1 MALLNFP
8 LAWVLSMEL
17 FLWICWALSL
27 NHLNMH
33 TLFFLLSNVDHW
45 KLLMVSNV
53 CVWGTSMIYDWSCL
67 WIELLTVSTLC
78 NNLNEF
84 NPDFSFYSLMIK
96 GIWLLFIFS
105 KSFYLLLT
113 VELYMKNAIVC
124 DQGQT

>member
-1 MALLNFP
+1 MF
-8 LAWVLSMEL
+8 
-17 FLWICWALSL
+17 
-27 NHLNMH
+27 
-33 TLFFLLSNVDHW
+33 
-45 KLLMVSNV
+45 VSEV
-53 CVWGTSMIYDWSCL
+53 QDCL
-67 WIELLTVSTLC
+67 WLKLFVDWTSDISTFC

-84 NPDFSFYSLMIK
+84 YPDFSFYSLMIK